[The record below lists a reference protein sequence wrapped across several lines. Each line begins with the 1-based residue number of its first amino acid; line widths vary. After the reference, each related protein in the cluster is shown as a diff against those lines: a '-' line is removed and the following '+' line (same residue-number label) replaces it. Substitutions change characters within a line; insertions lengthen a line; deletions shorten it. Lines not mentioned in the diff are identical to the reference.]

1 MQRTK
6 MELQQRKSR
15 PNFPPRHSRITKKGR
30 PNKQN
35 NTKKRGQGNKRSPKT
50 VTDIKMGWLPI

>member
-35 NTKKRGQGNKRSPKT
+35 NTKKEVRGTKDPQKQ
-50 VTDIKMGWLPI
+50 